1 LIVRVVFSYLSDL
14 DLLISSYKSLIAV
27 TNMMK
32 LRGMNISGYPSD
44 LDIYGI
50 IDNNPNIRK

>member
-1 LIVRVVFSYLSDL
+1 
-14 DLLISSYKSLIAV
+14 
-27 TNMMK
+27 MK